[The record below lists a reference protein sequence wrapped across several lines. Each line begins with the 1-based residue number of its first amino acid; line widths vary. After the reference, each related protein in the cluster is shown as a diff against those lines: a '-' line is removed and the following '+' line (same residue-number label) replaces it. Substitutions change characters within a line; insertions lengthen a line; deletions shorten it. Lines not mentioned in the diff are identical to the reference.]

1 MDKPNTVP
9 SSVSKKANQSKGWDA
24 KPLGLNRRRRGA
36 RESQSPGESAKIV
49 PVNPVSGRTARL
61 PNPSPLASA
70 RCRAGPHIA
79 GYAPARGSKTG
90 DGCGSLAVRFCVSA
104 GHGSRARRA
113 RLPGRMVVGDTHETM
128 IIVFEYGLLAPPAGS
143 RGQGE
148 RPSPVSRPEDRDGRP
163 ANPQPSVRRSA
174 RSSR

>member
-61 PNPSPLASA
+61 PKPSPLAA
-70 RCRAGPHIA
+70 RFRAVPEQSGPPSGA
-79 GYAPARGSKTG
+79 GGMTSG
-90 DGCGSLAVRFCVSA
+90 DGCGSLAVPFC
-104 GHGSRARRA
+104 
-113 RLPGRMVVGDTHETM
+113 
-128 IIVFEYGLLAPPAGS
+128 APP
-143 RGQGE
+143 
-148 RPSPVSRPEDRDGRP
+148 
-163 ANPQPSVRRSA
+163 
-174 RSSR
+174 